1 MKIIINEKSGIEETE
16 IIINCKHTDRDI
28 MNILAV
34 LSAFDKKIT
43 GVKENQTFI
52 LEASEILYIDTAD
65 KKTFIYTKNDV
76 YETPLRL
83 YQLEERLSAVDFFR
97 ASKSLIINF
106 NEIKSLRPEFGGK
119 LLATMSNGERLYISR
134 QYVNYVKKKLGLI

>member
-1 MKIIINEKSGIEETE
+1 MKIIINEESGIEETE
-16 IIINCKHTDRDI
+16 IIINCKHTDKDI
-28 MNILAV
+28 MNILTV